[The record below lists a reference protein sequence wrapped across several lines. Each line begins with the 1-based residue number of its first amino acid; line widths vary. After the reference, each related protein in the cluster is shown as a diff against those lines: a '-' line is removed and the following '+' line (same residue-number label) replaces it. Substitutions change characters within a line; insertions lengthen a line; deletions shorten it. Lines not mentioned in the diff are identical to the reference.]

1 MPVAVMSAVWI
12 RHALECFY
20 PGIDMFN
27 HYPSPRKLFIIR
39 FFPFG
44 QLMVF
49 A

>member
-1 MPVAVMSAVWI
+1 MPITAMASIRI

-20 PGIDMFN
+20 LGIDMFN
-27 HYPSPRKLFIIR
+27 DNSPARKPFVIR
-39 FFPFG
+39 LFPFR